1 MGSPNLQFN
10 LNSSQNQ
17 LSNNNKTYNTNIA
30 MHNYS
35 VKVFATFA
43 FCFCL
48 INITSASSSNSVLEN
63 TEETQKAQANA
74 RTIFTSGGTYYLA
87 LNTTYL
93 IYYGILI
100 GLGLL
105 AAFAL
110 ASIGA
115 PSSTSSYNSY
125 GSQYSRAS
133 HIEGDEFLI
142 QRQKRYIDDI
152 ASKMAQLEQ
161 AFKKYQVEEAECE
174 MYIACEASQV
184 QRIEENGPLA
194 RIVYDIL
201 STFNRSKDGHK
212 WDDRMDGLVKAFEFG
227 TGASA
232 SGQVDPCQPLR
243 NKCFELHA
251 KY

>member
-1 MGSPNLQFN
+1 MLVFMAFIALASASAVKLEKPESVDDDNGRIFFT
-10 LNSSQNQ
+10 
-17 LSNNNKTYNTNIA
+17 SNNMGNFL
-30 MHNYS
+30 S
-35 VKVFATFA
+35 
-43 FCFCL
+43 
-48 INITSASSSNSVLEN
+48 
-63 TEETQKAQANA
+63 
-74 RTIFTSGGTYYLA
+74 
-87 LNTTYL
+87 LNTTTL
-93 IYYGILI
+93 VI
-100 GLGLL
+100 GVLALL
-105 AAFAL
+105 AVGVVALVLLGGNPLRQQYGHQRFGNEVPHEHAFYDEAEYQTRYKRF
-110 ASIGA
+110 A
-115 PSSTSSYNSY
+115 PN
-125 GSQYSRAS
+125 
-133 HIEGDEFLI
+133 
-142 QRQKRYIDDI
+142 DI

-212 WDDRMDGLVKAFEFG
+212 WDDRMEGLVKAFEFG

-232 SGQVDPCQPLR
+232 AGQADPCLPLR

>member
-1 MGSPNLQFN
+1 MLFCFA
-10 LNSSQNQ
+10 LA
-17 LSNNNKTYNTNIA
+17 TA
-30 MHNYS
+30 S
-35 VKVFATFA
+35 VKAETWDLAEDEEFYGEPRLLDSLFNNTGDISMNAILA
-43 FCFCL
+43 L
-48 INITSASSSNSVLEN
+48 ILVGVL
-63 TEETQKAQANA
+63 
-74 RTIFTSGGTYYLA
+74 FLVTSGGSF
-87 LNTTYL
+87 
-93 IYYGILI
+93 
-100 GLGLL
+100 LGGG
-105 AAFAL
+105 
-110 ASIGA
+110 SGY
-115 PSSTSSYNSY
+115 SRNSYNQGQGY
-125 GSQYSRAS
+125 YDYQDYYQDNQFYNRAG
-133 HIEGDEFLI
+133 HT
-142 QRQKRYIDDI
+142 DDI

>member
-1 MGSPNLQFN
+1 MMSKMLFCFA
-10 LNSSQNQ
+10 LA
-17 LSNNNKTYNTNIA
+17 TA
-30 MHNYS
+30 S
-35 VKVFATFA
+35 VKAEAWDLAEDEEFYGEPRLLDGLFNNTGDISMNAILA
-43 FCFCL
+43 L
-48 INITSASSSNSVLEN
+48 ILVGVL
-63 TEETQKAQANA
+63 
-74 RTIFTSGGTYYLA
+74 FLVTSGGSF
-87 LNTTYL
+87 
-93 IYYGILI
+93 
-100 GLGLL
+100 LGGG
-105 AAFAL
+105 
-110 ASIGA
+110 SG
-115 PSSTSSYNSY
+115 YNRNSY
-125 GSQYSRAS
+125 AGYDYDYQNYYQDNQFYNRAG
-133 HIEGDEFLI
+133 HT
-142 QRQKRYIDDI
+142 DDI